1 MNRHGIR
8 ALTHFRCS
16 YRLCIGNKAS
26 GEQVELCSAVD
37 LAFDEL
43 QLCDLTVGPR
53 LGHRRG
59 DGGPIGDDAL
69 AEGREDTAGSISD
82 PGRQGVRITVAH
94 QPGNYSPAR
103 LTARDEV
110 SAGDIPLAV
119 DVPARSVRFEMR
131 LAAHETAMIRVASET
146 SGGR

>member
-1 MNRHGIR
+1 MPRAYIEMILSSKPGNVNRRGIR

-16 YRLCIGNKAS
+16 YRLCRSNKAS
-26 GEQVELCSAVD
+26 AEQVELCSAVH

-43 QLCDLTVGPR
+43 QLCDLTLGLTVRPR

-82 PGRQGVRITVAH
+82 PGRQGVRIKVAH
-94 QPGNYSPAR
+94 HCVEALDQ
-103 LTARDEV
+103 V
-110 SAGDIPLAV
+110 AG
-119 DVPARSVRFEMR
+119 
-131 LAAHETAMIRVASET
+131 
-146 SGGR
+146 